1 MRAAIR
7 TAIDHA
13 YTSTSGESTPINL
26 YLADA
31 KTQTNPEGKQ
41 RAAMNAFQHGLS
53 GNRMILQE
61 HELEAYRRL
70 SSALHHDY
78 SPATETERQFVQKI
92 IDCHTRLN
100 RIVAIENNILNV
112 GVSKNT
118 DPDSKND
125 PATEAMIAQARTW
138 TQEAN
143 SFEKLGRYESRISRQ
158 LIQYTKE
165 LDRIQ
170 TSRCKR
176 EAEIAKLRQPSHN
189 KPDTAK
195 IIPFRQSPPQPGREV
210 SVARPPIVLA
220 PVSKETPGSRTD
232 THSV

>member
-7 TAIDHA
+7 SAIDNTYA
-13 YTSTSGESTPINL
+13 ATPGESTPVNL

-31 KTQTNPEGKQ
+31 QTQTNPEGRQ

-78 SPATETERQFVQKI
+78 SPVTESERQFVQKI

-112 GVSKNT
+112 GVAQNT
-118 DPDSKND
+118 DPQSKND
-125 PATEAMIAQARTW
+125 AATEAMIAQARTW
-138 TQEAN
+138 TLQAN

-170 TSRCKR
+170 TARR
-176 EAEIAKLRQPSHN
+176 RQETELRKLRQTEPNKIHSHR
-189 KPDTAK
+189 
-195 IIPFRQSPPQPGREV
+195 ISSFRQVPPQPSDRASENSAKPFPAV
-210 SVARPPIVLA
+210 MRQ
-220 PVSKETPGSRTD
+220 
-232 THSV
+232 